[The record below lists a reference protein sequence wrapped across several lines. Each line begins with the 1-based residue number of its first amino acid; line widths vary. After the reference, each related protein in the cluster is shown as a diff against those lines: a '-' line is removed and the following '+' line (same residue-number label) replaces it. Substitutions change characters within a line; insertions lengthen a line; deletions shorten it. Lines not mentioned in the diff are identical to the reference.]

1 MATHAGLAYPES
13 ILIDFKMNALKIGL
27 IFHFKMKSVP
37 IAIPTSKIK
46 LVFAMCR
53 ALFERY

>member
-1 MATHAGLAYPES
+1 MATHAGLARPKS

-27 IFHFKMKSVP
+27 IVHFKMNTVP

-46 LVFAMCR
+46 LVFATCA
-53 ALFERY
+53 ALSERV